1 MSDGKTTPRTFD
13 DVRGLVRDLPAADD
27 DARAAARNRESQL
40 TKPAGALGRLE
51 DIAAWLSAWQGRH
64 PPVLAHAQ
72 ALVFAGNHGVTAQG
86 ISVFPAE
93 VTVQMVANFAAGGAA
108 INQLAR
114 AYGADLGVIP
124 LDLDRPTA
132 DFTAAP
138 AMAEDECM
146 VAFAAGWEAVR
157 AETDIVLV
165 GEMGIGNTTSAA
177 ALCRLLLGGTSADW
191 AGPGTGLDAAG
202 IARKIEVIDRA
213 ADLHAAQA
221 TDSLD
226 ALRRVGG
233 RELAAI
239 AGAVLAAR
247 LARAPVILD
256 GYVATAAAA
265 VLHGLDAGALDHCIA
280 GHVSAEPGHG
290 RVLAALGKEPLIS
303 LGMRLGEASGAAVAL
318 GIVRGAV
325 AAHTGMAT
333 FAEAGVSDKD

>member
-1 MSDGKTTPRTFD
+1 M
-13 DVRGLVRDLPAADD
+13 
-27 DARAAARNRESQL
+27 
-40 TKPAGALGRLE
+40 
-51 DIAAWLSAWQGRH
+51 LS
-64 PPVLAHAQ
+64 
-72 ALVFAGNHGVTAQG
+72 
-86 ISVFPAE
+86 
-93 VTVQMVANFAAGGAA
+93 
-108 INQLAR
+108 
-114 AYGADLGVIP
+114 
-124 LDLDRPTA
+124 
-132 DFTAAP
+132 
-138 AMAEDECM
+138 
-146 VAFAAGWEAVR
+146 
-157 AETDIVLV
+157 
-165 GEMGIGNTTSAA
+165 TS
-177 ALCRLLLGGTSADW
+177 LRS
-191 AGPGTGLDAAG
+191 
-202 IARKIEVIDRA
+202 
-213 ADLHAAQA
+213 AAQA

-318 GIVRGAV
+318 GIVRGAL

-333 FAEAGVSDKD
+333 FADAGVSDKD

>member
-1 MSDGKTTPRTFD
+1 MPAGAAPPRTFD
-13 DVRGLVRDLPAADD
+13 DIRNLVHDLPAADD
-27 DARAAARNRESQL
+27 AALAAARDRESQL

-51 DIAAWLSAWQGRH
+51 DIAAWLSAWQGHH
-64 PPVLAHAQ
+64 PPTLTLAQ
-72 ALVFAGNHGVTAQG
+72 ALIFAGNHGVTAQG
-86 ISVFPAE
+86 ISAFPSE

-132 DFTAAP
+132 DFTTAP
-138 AMAEDECM
+138 AMSEDECM

-157 AETDIVLV
+157 AEADIVLV

-191 AGPGTGLDAAG
+191 AGPGTGLDNAG
-202 IARKIEVIDRA
+202 VSRKIEVIDRA
-213 ADLHAAQA
+213 IDRHAAET

-247 LARAPVILD
+247 YARTPVILD

-280 GHVSAEPGHG
+280 GHVSAEPGHV
-290 RVLAALGKEPLIS
+290 RVLAALGQEPLIS
-303 LGMRLGEASGAAVAL
+303 LGMRLGEGSGAAVAL

-333 FAEAGVSDKD
+333 FAEAGVSEKD

>member
-1 MSDGKTTPRTFD
+1 MPAGAAPPRTFD
-13 DVRGLVRDLPAADD
+13 DIRGLVHDLPLADD
-27 DARAAARNRESQL
+27 AALSAARDRESHL

-51 DIAAWLSAWQGRH
+51 DIAAWLSAWQGHH
-64 PPVLAHAQ
+64 PPTLTLAQ
-72 ALVFAGNHGVTAQG
+72 ALIFAGNHGVTAQK
-86 ISVFPAE
+86 ISAFPSE
-93 VTVQMVANFAAGGAA
+93 TTVQMVANFAAGGAA

-114 AYGADLGVIP
+114 AYGADLGVIS

-132 DFTAAP
+132 NFTAAP
-138 AMAEDECM
+138 AMSEDECM

-157 AETDIVLV
+157 ADADIVLV

-191 AGPGTGLDAAG
+191 AGPGTGLDDAG
-202 IARKIEVIDRA
+202 VSRKIEVIDRA
-213 ADLHAAQA
+213 IDLHADDT

-233 RELAAI
+233 RELAAV

-247 LARAPVILD
+247 HARAPVILD

-290 RVLAALGKEPLIS
+290 RVLAALGQEPLIS
-303 LGMRLGEASGAAVAL
+303 LGMRLGEGSGAAVAL

-333 FAEAGVSDKD
+333 FAEAGVSEKD

>member
-1 MSDGKTTPRTFD
+1 
-13 DVRGLVRDLPAADD
+13 
-27 DARAAARNRESQL
+27 L
-40 TKPAGALGRLE
+40 TL
-51 DIAAWLSAWQGRH
+51 
-64 PPVLAHAQ
+64 AQ
-72 ALVFAGNHGVTAQG
+72 ALIFAGNHGVTAQG
-86 ISVFPAE
+86 ISAFPSE

-132 DFTAAP
+132 DFTTAP
-138 AMAEDECM
+138 AMSEDECM

-157 AETDIVLV
+157 AEADIVLV

-191 AGPGTGLDAAG
+191 AGPGTGLDNAG
-202 IARKIEVIDRA
+202 VSRKIEVIDRA
-213 ADLHAAQA
+213 IDRHAAET

-247 LARAPVILD
+247 YARTPVILD

-280 GHVSAEPGHG
+280 GHVSAEPGHV
-290 RVLAALGKEPLIS
+290 RVLAALGQEPLIS
-303 LGMRLGEASGAAVAL
+303 LGMRLGEGSGAAVAL

-333 FAEAGVSDKD
+333 FAEAGVSEKD

>member
-1 MSDGKTTPRTFD
+1 MFAGKTTPRTFD
-13 DVRGLVRDLPAADD
+13 DVRGLVNNLPAADE
-27 DARAAARNRESQL
+27 AALSAARDRESQL

-51 DIAAWLSAWQGRH
+51 DLAAWLSAWQGRH
-64 PPVLAHAQ
+64 PPRLVRAQ

-86 ISVFPAE
+86 ISAYPAE

-114 AYGADLGVIP
+114 AYGADLEVIP

-138 AMAEDECM
+138 AMSEEECM
-146 VAFAAGWEAVR
+146 VAFAAGGGAVR
-157 AETDIVLV
+157 TNSDIVLV

-191 AGPGTGLDAAG
+191 AGPGTGLDDAG
-202 IARKIEVIDRA
+202 IARKIEVMDRA
-213 ADLHAAQA
+213 VELHGADAIDPLE
-221 TDSLD
+221 S
-226 ALRRVGG
+226 LRRVGG

-239 AGAVLAAR
+239 GGAVLAAR
-247 LARAPVILD
+247 LTRAPVILD

-265 VLHGLDAGALDHCIA
+265 VLHGLEAGALDHCIA
-280 GHVSAEPGHG
+280 GHISAEPGHDH
-290 RVLAALGKEPLIS
+290 VLAALGKEPLVS
-303 LGMRLGEASGAAVAL
+303 LGMRLGEGSGAAVAL

>member
-1 MSDGKTTPRTFD
+1 MPAGESAPRTFD
-13 DVRGLVRDLPAADD
+13 DVRSLVRDLPAADD
-27 DARAAARNRESQL
+27 AALSAARERELQL

-64 PPVLAHAQ
+64 PPRLERAQ

-86 ISVFPAE
+86 ISAFPAE
-93 VTVQMVANFAAGGAA
+93 VTAQMVANFANGGAA
-108 INQLAR
+108 INQLAE

-132 DFTAAP
+132 DFTTAP
-138 AMAEDECM
+138 AMAENACM

-157 AETDIVLV
+157 ADADIVLV

-191 AGPGTGLDAAG
+191 AGPGTGLDDAG
-202 IARKIEVIDRA
+202 IARKIDVIDRA
-213 ADLHAAQA
+213 IELHGADGIDPLE
-221 TDSLD
+221 S
-226 ALRRVGG
+226 LRRVGG

-247 LARAPVILD
+247 LTRAPVILD
-256 GYVATAAAA
+256 GYVATAATA
-265 VLHGLDAGALDHCIA
+265 VLRGLDTGALDHCIA

-290 RVLAALGKEPLIS
+290 RVLDALDKEPLVS
-303 LGMRLGEASGAAVAL
+303 LGMRLGEGSGAAVAL

-333 FAEAGVSDKD
+333 FAEAGVSEKD